1 MLEATV
7 RGDARAAVWGP
18 SLDGLAPPRHQDRP
32 RRVVVIPRWLIRLLA
47 PALAAV
53 GVSLGIVAVLIA
65 FRDSLHLLGNWGYLG
80 VAFGEL
86 ANSALVLIPTPAPA
100 YTFAMGSVLNPF
112 ALGTVGGVG
121 AALGELFGYYLGV
134 KGRQAIGSPRAMRR
148 LKVLTS
154 RWGSVAL
161 MAFAVSPLPFG
172 PGGDMGRFG
181 QLSGTEVP
189 PPGDSR
195 QGRQG
200 HHGGIGRL
208 LRLPVAGGNRQLTSY
223 LKSPFPPEGKVKIGV
238 NSITGGVEVK
248 NKGKITGPAGGAA
261 GRRDCRRYRRP
272 AARAQARLRA
282 ALGHL
287 STRRGVVGRK
297 PGTRSSPRSARCA
310 RASAPATGRVRNRV
324 APVLER
330 MAARLGKYRNG
341 YATNGH
347 VEDNARRRRGERG
360 RGAAEAVRAGG
371 VSRSLPAHA
380 RGPAARPGGSFPLI
394 VFGRSST
401 NSTSRGYL

>member
-161 MAFAVSPLPFG
+161 MAFAVSPLPF
-172 PGGDMGRFG
+172 D
-181 QLSGTEVP
+181 LA
-189 PPGDSR
+189 
-195 QGRQG
+195 
-200 HHGGIGRL
+200 GIWAGSVSYPVRKFL
-208 LRLPVAGGNRQLTSY
+208 LLVIP
-223 LKSPFPPEGKVKIGV
+223 GKV
-238 NSITGGVEVK
+238 VK
-248 NKGKITGPAGGAA
+248 VTTVALAGSYGFQWLA
-261 GRRDCRRYRRP
+261 GI
-272 AARAQARLRA
+272 
-282 ALGHL
+282 
-287 STRRGVVGRK
+287 
-297 PGTRSSPRSARCA
+297 
-310 RASAPATGRVRNRV
+310 
-324 APVLER
+324 
-330 MAARLGKYRNG
+330 
-341 YATNGH
+341 
-347 VEDNARRRRGERG
+347 
-360 RGAAEAVRAGG
+360 
-371 VSRSLPAHA
+371 VS
-380 RGPAARPGGSFPLI
+380 
-394 VFGRSST
+394 
-401 NSTSRGYL
+401 